1 MSLKTISIIVPV
13 YNISEYLVQCINS
26 ILKQS
31 YKYLEI
37 ILVDDGS
44 TDESGLICDDYA
56 HKDARIKTIHKK
68 NEGLVRARKTGLQN
82 ASGEYIA
89 YVDGDDWIEPN
100 MIERLYN
107 TLIEQ
112 DADIAMCGRYEDT
125 GDTHRPVYH
134 GIPEGRYDKQALLEC
149 VYPKMIVNDAF
160 FEWGIFP
167 GVWDKLFKRECLEK
181 YQMAVDDRL
190 TMGEDAACTY
200 PALLNADSIYVLHEC
215 LYHYRQSASSMVKQN
230 TEVELQRKRFNIL
243 YNSVNKSFEKYKDIY
258 DLREQW
264 KEYILFLMVPRADV
278 LYRDIDKL
286 DFLFPFKNVK
296 KGSNII
302 LYGMGT
308 YGQLLYKFI
317 KNTGICNI
325 LACADK
331 NYVELAKQGLPV
343 VSPDEIRNY
352 DYDAIVVVNSFAK
365 VRNTIYRDL
374 SSRYP
379 AEKIHVMDEEIIK
392 SDESLRAFGLYDKSV
407 ISNDVE

>member
-1 MSLKTISIIVPV
+1 MMISIIVPI
-13 YNISEYLVQCINS
+13 YNVENY
-26 ILKQS
+26 LKQCLES
-31 YKYLEI
+31 ICKQTYKQIEI
-37 ILVDDGS
+37 ILINDGS
-44 TDESGLICDDYA
+44 TDGCSDICDLYLERDS
-56 HKDARIKTIHKK
+56 RIKVIHKR
-68 NEGLVRARKTGLQN
+68 NEGLVRARKTGIN
-82 ASGEYIA
+82 FAMGEYIA

-112 DADIAMCGRYEDT
+112 DADIAICGRYEDT

-134 GIPEGRYDKQALLEC
+134 GIPEGRYDKQALLEY

-200 PALLNADSIYVLHEC
+200 PALLNADKIYVLHEC

-352 DYDAIVVVNSFAK
+352 DYDAIVVANSFAK
-365 VRNTIYRDL
+365 VRDAIFRDL
-374 SSRYP
+374 SSKYSK
-379 AEKIHVMDEEIIK
+379 EKIHLLDEELIK
-392 SDESLRAFGLYDKSV
+392 SDESLRAFGLM
-407 ISNDVE
+407 E